1 MQSITNIKLT
11 TKKQIIMKTK
21 LLFTSLL
28 MVVLTSISSAQT
40 KTWDFG
46 NNTATWPLTASG
58 VGTIG
63 SGTQSIID
71 NLGLFS
77 NDPANSAIVN
87 FGAVNASSASFS
99 DGYTAVN
106 RFQMNGGGN
115 TTSTGFLPMPT
126 QRYLFFDVSGACT
139 VNVWF
144 KTGSA
149 GTVRNV
155 YVTNGTSTV
164 GSAASNSGGNAD
176 LVILTANYTGAAGR
190 LYIYCGPNEAC
201 NLFKITVTGA
211 TVNTVLAN
219 DTFEKSLTNNV
230 FSNGKKVFVS
240 NVTSDTQVN
249 VYTMTGSLVKSFT
262 TNSDT
267 NFELNQGFYIVNVK
281 SEEGEKSTKI
291 VVE

>member
-1 MQSITNIKLT
+1 MQSITNIKLMI
-11 TKKQIIMKTK
+11 KKQIIMKTK

-28 MVVLTSISSAQT
+28 MVLFTSISSAQT

-46 NNTATWPLTASG
+46 TNTATWPITASG

-63 SGTQSIID
+63 SGTQAVID

-77 NDPANSAIVN
+77 NDPANSAITN
-87 FGAVNASSASFS
+87 FGAVNASGATFS
-99 DGYTAVN
+99 DGYVATN

-115 TTSTGFLPMPT
+115 TTATGFVPLPT

-139 VNVWF
+139 INVWF
-144 KTGSA
+144 KTGSS

-201 NLFKITVTGA
+201 NFYKITVTGA

-219 DTFEKSLTNNV
+219 NTFEKSLTNV

-249 VYTMTGSLVKSFT
+249 VYTMTGSLVKSVS